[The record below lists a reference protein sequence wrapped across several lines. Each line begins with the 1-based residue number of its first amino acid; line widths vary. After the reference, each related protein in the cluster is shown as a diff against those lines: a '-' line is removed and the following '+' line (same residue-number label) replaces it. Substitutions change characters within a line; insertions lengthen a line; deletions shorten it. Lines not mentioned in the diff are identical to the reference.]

1 MGILHINA
9 TATAHELQDIDLVT
23 EALQWFTGTE
33 WDIDMTTSYHGP
45 KVAVLSTLVQKN
57 KLVSEFIQRLGKE
70 NSVLIQEQLKQRMD
84 ENNVIHARFDLE
96 KMVGQVVSLTP
107 RDHNGPVIKVRMKVA
122 VYPGQDAS
130 EIAMQVFE

>member
-9 TATAHELQDIDLVT
+9 AATAHELQDIDLVT

-33 WDIDMTTSYHGP
+33 WEVDMTSSYHGP
-45 KVAVLSTLVQKN
+45 KVALLNTHIQKN
-57 KLVSEFIQRLGKE
+57 KLVSEFVQRLGKD
-70 NSVLIQEQLKQRMD
+70 NSKLIQEQLEQRMD

-96 KMVGQVVSLTP
+96 KIVGQVVSLTP
-107 RDHNGPVIKVRMKVA
+107 QDHEGPVIKVRMKVA

-130 EIAMQVFE
+130 EIAMQVFQ

>member
-130 EIAMQVFE
+130 DIAMQVFE

>member
-9 TATAHELQDIDLVT
+9 AATAHELQDIDLVT

-33 WDIDMTTSYHGP
+33 WEVDMTSSYHGP
-45 KVAVLSTLVQKN
+45 KVALLNTHIQKN
-57 KLVSEFIQRLGKE
+57 KLVSEFVQRLGKD
-70 NSVLIQEQLKQRMD
+70 NSKLIQQQLEQRMD

-96 KMVGQVVSLTP
+96 KIVGQVVSLTP
-107 RDHNGPVIKVRMKVA
+107 QDHEGPVIKVRMKVA

-130 EIAMQVFE
+130 NIAMQVFQ

>member
-9 TATAHELQDIDLVT
+9 AATAHELQDIDLVT

-33 WDIDMTTSYHGP
+33 WEVDMTSSYHGP
-45 KVAVLSTLVQKN
+45 KVALLNTHIQKN
-57 KLVSEFIQRLGKE
+57 KLVSEFVQRLGKD
-70 NSVLIQEQLKQRMD
+70 NSKLIQEQLGQRMD

-96 KMVGQVVSLTP
+96 KIVGQVVSLTP
-107 RDHNGPVIKVRMKVA
+107 QDHEGPVIKVRMKVA

-130 EIAMQVFE
+130 DIAMQVFQ

>member
-9 TATAHELQDIDLVT
+9 AATAHELQDIDLVT

-33 WDIDMTTSYHGP
+33 WEVDMTSSYHGP
-45 KVAVLSTLVQKN
+45 KVALLNTHIQKN
-57 KLVSEFIQRLGKE
+57 KLVSEFVQRLGKD
-70 NSVLIQEQLKQRMD
+70 NSKLIQQQLEQRMD

-96 KMVGQVVSLTP
+96 KIVGQVVSLTP
-107 RDHNGPVIKVRMKVA
+107 QDHEGPVIKVRMKVA

-130 EIAMQVFE
+130 DIAMQVFQ

>member
-57 KLVSEFIQRLGKE
+57 KLISEFIQRLGKE
-70 NSVLIQEQLKQRMD
+70 NTVLIQEQLEQRMD
-84 ENNVIHARFDLE
+84 QNNVIHARFDLE

>member
-45 KVAVLSTLVQKN
+45 KVAILSTLVHKN

-70 NSVLIQEQLKQRMD
+70 NSVLIQEQLEQRMD

>member
-9 TATAHELQDIDLVT
+9 AATAHELQDIDLVT

-33 WDIDMTTSYHGP
+33 WEVDMTSSYHGP
-45 KVAVLSTLVQKN
+45 KVALLNTHIQKN
-57 KLVSEFIQRLGKE
+57 KLVSEFVQRLGKD
-70 NSVLIQEQLKQRMD
+70 NSKLIQEQLEQRMD

-96 KMVGQVVSLTP
+96 KIVGQVVSLTP
-107 RDHNGPVIKVRMKVA
+107 QDHEGPVIKVRMKVA

-130 EIAMQVFE
+130 NIAMQVFQ

>member
-33 WDIDMTTSYHGP
+33 WDIDMTSSYHGP

>member
-9 TATAHELQDIDLVT
+9 AATAHELQDIDLVT

-33 WDIDMTTSYHGP
+33 WEVDMTSSYHGP
-45 KVAVLSTLVQKN
+45 KVALLNTYIQKN
-57 KLVSEFIQRLGKE
+57 KLVSEFVQRLGKD
-70 NSVLIQEQLKQRMD
+70 NSKLIQEQLGQRMD

-96 KMVGQVVSLTP
+96 KIVGQVVSLTP
-107 RDHNGPVIKVRMKVA
+107 QDHEGPVIKVRMKVA

-130 EIAMQVFE
+130 DIAMQVFQ

>member
-33 WDIDMTTSYHGP
+33 WDVDMTSSYHGP

-70 NSVLIQEQLKQRMD
+70 NSVLIQEQLEQRMD

-107 RDHNGPVIKVRMKVA
+107 RNHNGPVIKVRLKVA
-122 VYPGQDAS
+122 VYPGQDAT

>member
-9 TATAHELQDIDLVT
+9 TATAHELQDIYLVT

-33 WDIDMTTSYHGP
+33 WDVDMTSSYHGP

-107 RDHNGPVIKVRMKVA
+107 RDHYGPVIKVRMKVA

>member
-33 WDIDMTTSYHGP
+33 WDVDMTTSYHGP

>member
-70 NSVLIQEQLKQRMD
+70 NSVLIQEQLEQRMD

-107 RDHNGPVIKVRMKVA
+107 RDHDGPVIKVRMKVA